1 MNEETKKVV
10 ELYERLLEEQQKV
23 VEGLVRIIKN
33 QCIVVTDEKGKVIK
47 TINQLDYFREG

>member
-33 QCIVVTDEKGKVIK
+33 PCIVVTDEKGKVIK